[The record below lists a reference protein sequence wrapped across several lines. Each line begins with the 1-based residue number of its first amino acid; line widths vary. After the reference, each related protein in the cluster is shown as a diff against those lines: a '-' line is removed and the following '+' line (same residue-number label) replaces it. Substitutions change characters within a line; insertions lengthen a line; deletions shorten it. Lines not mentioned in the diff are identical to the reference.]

1 MKINQGFC
9 FVKEYNEMRGGSESQ
24 NFVQESDQECSMI
37 FKIASGGILR
47 NKQKKIIGS
56 MH

>member
-9 FVKEYNEMRGGSESQ
+9 FVKEYNEMRGGNESQ

-37 FKIASGGILR
+37 FKRASGGILR